1 MSHADCSAVQTVAR
15 WLVTSQN
22 IRDFAQ
28 SRRGLSKRNET
39 PRIVIKMNFLHR
51 PTYLKFGVS
60 TEKFLVKIGVFTVVT
75 TDSATV
81 QFSESVHGRPAVHGL
96 VSSSE

>member
-1 MSHADCSAVQTVAR
+1 MLGSYGVVPRTQFPRILLNPMSHADCSAVQTVAR

-39 PRIVIKMNFLHR
+39 PRIVIKMDFLHK
-51 PTYLKFGVS
+51 LKLPNLA
-60 TEKFLVKIGVFTVVT
+60 FL
-75 TDSATV
+75 
-81 QFSESVHGRPAVHGL
+81 
-96 VSSSE
+96 

>member
-39 PRIVIKMNFLHR
+39 PRIVIKMDFLHR
-51 PTYLKFGVS
+51 LTYLKFGVFI
-60 TEKFLVKIGVFTVVT
+60 EKSLVKINVFAMIT

-96 VSSSE
+96 VSSE